1 MLSDEQ
7 LGGLKTLGILLVDMK
22 SIGERLTC
30 PAARAGREEMRIPQ
44 HIHMLKMGGG
54 VCACR
59 TNNIRDQYIQVLAL
73 QGGQLGDD
81 ALPNDRSATTGM
93 P

>member
-1 MLSDEQ
+1 MLSDQQ
-7 LGGLKTLGILLVDMK
+7 LGGLKHFRHPAVDMK

-59 TNNIRDQYIQVLAL
+59 TNNIRD
-73 QGGQLGDD
+73 
-81 ALPNDRSATTGM
+81 
-93 P
+93 

>member
-1 MLSDEQ
+1 
-7 LGGLKTLGILLVDMK
+7 MK
-22 SIGERLTC
+22 SIGWRLTC

-54 VCACR
+54 VCACSI
-59 TNNIRDQYIQVLAL
+59 NNIRDQRSQVLAL
-73 QGGQLGDD
+73 KDGQVGDY
-81 ALPNDRSATTGM
+81 ALPSDQSATTGM